1 MTRIEIFNVG
11 IGTLSEAGFTYSK
24 RHNFAEVISRK
35 ITECQPPL
43 FSI

>member
-24 RHNFAEVISRK
+24 RRNFRDVISRK
-35 ITECQPPL
+35 MTGDQPPL